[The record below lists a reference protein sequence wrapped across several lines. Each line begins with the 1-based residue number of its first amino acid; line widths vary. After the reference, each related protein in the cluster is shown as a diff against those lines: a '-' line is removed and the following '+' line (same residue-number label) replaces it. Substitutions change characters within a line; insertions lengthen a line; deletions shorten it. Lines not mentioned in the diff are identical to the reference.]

1 MFKDNHFI
9 LIVFIMSDIYDRKK
23 LYEKTMDLQIE
34 KEGYFRYKRTF
45 YEIRPL

>member
-23 LYEKTMDLQIE
+23 LYEKNYGSTN
-34 KEGYFRYKRTF
+34 RKRR
-45 YEIRPL
+45 ILPV